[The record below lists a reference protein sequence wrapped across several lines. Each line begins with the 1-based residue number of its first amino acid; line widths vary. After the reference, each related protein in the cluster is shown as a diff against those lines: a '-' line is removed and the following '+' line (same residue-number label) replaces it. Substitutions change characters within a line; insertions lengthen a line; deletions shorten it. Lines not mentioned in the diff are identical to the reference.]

1 MIALN
6 IPSIL
11 RLKLLFKISCR
22 GLTSTDFINMT
33 VWRNF
38 KISNCNGLRLVMT
51 FSYSRY
57 NSQIKLSQEEM
68 LEISQEINREF
79 APSFSIKEQE
89 PASQQK
95 LSPKELFDI
104 SEEISLDFAPKAS
117 NNPQEVVILPVDL
130 DHLYVYWN
138 LGDNKLNGT
147 KTIASGA
154 RLTLSIYSEPKKIKD
169 ITQTKSL
176 LDIDINST
184 QAQQKFFLPLRS
196 HETAYKATIGKY
208 HQDNSIASFTSSN
221 VTHNPFGKVIPQQG
235 KDTQSM
241 FKTQPQLIAESPEI
255 SLYTNHSASGQGK
268 N

>member
-33 VWRNF
+33 AWRNF

-79 APSFSIKEQE
+79 APGISIKKQE

-95 LSPKELFDI
+95 LSPEELFDI
-104 SEEISLDFAPKAS
+104 SEEISRDFALKTS
-117 NNPQEVVILPVDL
+117 NNPKEVVILPVDP

-138 LGDNKLNGT
+138 LGDDKLNST
-147 KTIASGA
+147 KKIASGT
-154 RLTLSIYSEPKKIKD
+154 RLTLSIYPEPKNIKG
-169 ITQTKSL
+169 ITPTKSL
-176 LDIDINST
+176 LDADINSA
-184 QAQQKFFLPLRS
+184 QAQQKFFLPLRLQ
-196 HETAYKATIGKY
+196 ETAYKATIGKHY
-208 HQDNSIASFTSSN
+208 QDNSLASFISSN
-221 VTHNPFGKVIPQQG
+221 VTRNPFGKVIPQQG
-235 KDTQSM
+235 KESQKV
-241 FKTQPQLIAESPEI
+241 FKTLPQLIPESPEI
-255 SLYTNHSASGQGK
+255 SFFTNNSASGQGK
-268 N
+268 K